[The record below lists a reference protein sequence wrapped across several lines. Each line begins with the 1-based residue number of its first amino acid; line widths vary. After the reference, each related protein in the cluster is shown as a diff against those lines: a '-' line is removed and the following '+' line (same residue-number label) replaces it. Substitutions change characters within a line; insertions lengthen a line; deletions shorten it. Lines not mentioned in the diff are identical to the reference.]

1 MAAFGIIVS
10 MMREAKQMGAAM
22 RSEMKGILAIS
33 AVFSL
38 VLFAVPAV
46 EGAAAVEPP
55 PFRSV
60 VLGVRG
66 FLDDEY
72 DFAFERLGWP
82 VTKFSLAKGEA
93 ADDAFFAAL
102 KEAGLL
108 LICPNAPDFL
118 SPRVAELKAWIEEGG
133 VVLAGGFTEPSSAAW
148 LKVIGTAYACPE
160 IWGNL
165 GWSTPRQRELTPP
178 DPLRVFPRPLAETDQ
193 GHHWTNFQRLP
204 AGSPWRTVSTRIAAH
219 REANGHPNVIRA
231 RVGKGWV
238 ILSNIRTPTPDWI
251 ENARALAALESLGL
265 TFVSCEGLSVGQGA
279 GRLALSVAG
288 GKDAKAKKLS
298 LALDILPR
306 SGADEDQDGKPDAPQ
321 SFRAVGRSSADG
333 KAAFALDYFNAARG
347 ECRVVLRIGANG
359 KWATVL
365 DETRHFPRLVEIA
378 PPNYR
383 GMVSAARRT
392 TDVLLPFS
400 FNPLR
405 ERVEN
410 ARLEATL
417 FAADGKH
424 AVWQKTFRGAKLKE
438 KALAV
443 GLPQTA
449 APGEYRLALRLMRP
463 NRAKPLFT
471 NEVAF
476 AIRAAAP
483 HQTFVDQDG
492 TLLRGGK
499 PWFPL
504 GIYHAGPDEAAE
516 WMKMGFN
523 SQQFWSWDAGGL
535 AALHKDWGL
544 SVVFEGKHNKGE
556 GVVEGLVRKYAT
568 DPAVAM
574 WYLWDE
580 PTTADLP
587 KVRAMEA
594 RMHGDLD
601 RPTFIV
607 CDQATLGAV
616 RFQSL
621 YGDVVAVDS
630 YPISVKDGEVRGDV
644 MEVPARIRRLREAT
658 EGRRPVV
665 AVLQA
670 FGCEPKPQF
679 RCMAYLALAEGVNGI
694 YWYCWKQIG
703 GGKIGDGIANNP
715 DLQKTL
721 GQIVGEMKALSPAL
735 LAGGESFA
743 VEGTQVRGRVF
754 GDAKAGRYLLLVN
767 GSGEAAEVKASHP
780 SLAKRRV
787 GKTVVGAASVSL
799 GGGAATASLP
809 AYAVVV
815 VELK

>member
-1 MAAFGIIVS
+1 
-10 MMREAKQMGAAM
+10 
-22 RSEMKGILAIS
+22 MKDVFAIFV
-33 AVFSL
+33 AFSL
-38 VLFAVPAV
+38 ALSAATAAGGA
-46 EGAAAVEPP
+46 EAAAEPP

-60 VLGVRG
+60 VLGLKG
-66 FLDDEY
+66 HHDDEY
-72 DFAFERLGWP
+72 DFAFKRLGWP
-82 VTKFSLAKGEA
+82 VAKFTFAKGES

-102 KEAGLL
+102 NKAGLL

-118 SPRVAELKAWIEEGG
+118 SPRAAELKAWIEKGG

-148 LKVIGTAYACPE
+148 LKSLGPGYACPE

-165 GWSTPRQRELTPP
+165 GWSTPRQRELSPP

-204 AGSPWRTVSTRIAAH
+204 AGSPWQTVSLRIAAH
-219 REANGHPNVIRA
+219 READGHPNVIRA
-231 RVGKGWV
+231 RVGKGLV

-265 TFVSCEGLSVGQGA
+265 AFVSCDGLPVRPGE
-279 GRLALSVAG
+279 GRLSLVVAG
-288 GKDAKAKKLS
+288 EGAKSKKLQ
-298 LALDILPR
+298 LALDVLPR
-306 SGADEDQDGKPDAPQ
+306 PGADEDQDGKPDAPQ
-321 SFRAVGRSSADG
+321 SFRAVGRVGADG
-333 KAAFALDYFNAARG
+333 RAEFSLGYFNAARG
-347 ECRVVLRIGANG
+347 ERRVVLRVGADG

-365 DETRHFPRLVEIA
+365 DETRRFPRLVEIE
-378 PPNYR
+378 PPRYR
-383 GMVSAARRT
+383 GMVSTARRT
-392 TDVLLPFS
+392 ADVLLPFS

-405 ERVEN
+405 EKTDG

-417 FAADGKH
+417 FAADGRRV
-424 AVWQKTFRGAKLKE
+424 VWQKTFRGTKLKE
-438 KALAV
+438 NVLPV

-449 APGEYRLALRLMRP
+449 APGRYRLSARLVRP
-463 NRAKPLFT
+463 GRAKPLFT

-476 AIRAAAP
+476 AVRAAASY
-483 HQTFVDQDG
+483 QTFVDQDG

-504 GIYHAGPDEAAE
+504 GIYHAGPNEAAD

-535 AALHKDWGL
+535 AALHRDYGI

-556 GVVEGLVRKYAT
+556 GVVEGLIRKYAT

-580 PTTADLP
+580 PTTPDLP
-587 KVRAMEA
+587 KVREMEA

-601 RPTFIV
+601 RPTFVV
-607 CDQATLGAV
+607 CDQATVGAV
-616 RFQSL
+616 RLQAL
-621 YGDVVAVDS
+621 YGDVVAADS
-630 YPISVKDGEVRGDV
+630 YPVSVKDGVARGDV
-644 MEVPARIRRLREAT
+644 MEVPERIRRLREAT

-670 FGCEPKPQF
+670 FGSEPKPQF
-679 RCMAYLALAEGVNGI
+679 RCMAYLALAEGVDGV

-703 GGKIGDGIANNP
+703 GGKIGAGIANSP
-715 DLQKTL
+715 ELQKTL
-721 GQIVGEMKALSPAL
+721 AKVVGEIGGLSPAL

-743 VEGTQVRGRVF
+743 VGGTKVLGRVF
-754 GDAKAGRYLLLVN
+754 GDAKTGRHLLLVN
-767 GSGEAAEVKASHP
+767 GSPDAAEVKAAHP

-787 GKTVVGAASVSL
+787 GMAIVGDTAVSVKGGVAS
-799 GGGAATASLP
+799 ASLP
-809 AYAVVV
+809 GYAVVV

>member
-1 MAAFGIIVS
+1 
-10 MMREAKQMGAAM
+10 MGAAA
-22 RSEMKGILAIS
+22 RNKRRGICAVLA

-38 VLFAVPAV
+38 SSLAATAAGGGTAV
-46 EGAAAVEPP
+46 ETS
-55 PFRSV
+55 FRSV
-60 VLGVRG
+60 VLGLKG

-82 VTKFSLAKGEA
+82 VTKFAFAKGDE
-93 ADDAFFAAL
+93 ADDAFFVAL

-118 SPRVAELKAWIEEGG
+118 SPRAAELKAWLEEGG
-133 VVLAGGFTEPSSAAW
+133 IVLAGGFTEPSSAAW
-148 LKVIGTAYACPE
+148 LTAIGPEYACPE

-165 GWSTPRQRELTPP
+165 GWSTPRQRELSPP

-204 AGSPWRTVSTRIAAH
+204 AGSPWRVVSTRIASH

-238 ILSNIRTPTPDWI
+238 ILSNIRIPTPDWI

-265 TFVSCEGLSVGQGA
+265 SFVSCGGLSVRLGE
-279 GRLALSVAG
+279 GRLALVVAG
-288 GKDAKAKKLS
+288 EGMKAKKLQ
-298 LALDILPR
+298 LALDVLPR
-306 SGADEDQDGKPDAPQ
+306 PDADEDQDGKPDAPQ
-321 SFRAVGRSSADG
+321 SFRAAGRVGADG
-333 KAAFALDYFNAARG
+333 RTTFSLDYCNAARG
-347 ECRVVLRIGANG
+347 ECRVVLRVGADG

-365 DETRHFPRLVEIA
+365 DEMRHFPRLVEIE
-378 PPNYR
+378 PPRYR
-383 GMVSAARRT
+383 GMVSTARRT
-392 TDVLLPFS
+392 ADVRLPFS

-417 FAADGKH
+417 FAADGKRTI
-424 AVWQKTFRGAKLKE
+424 WQKTFRGLKLKE

-463 NRAKPLFT
+463 NRSKPLFT

-476 AIRAAAP
+476 TVRAAAP
-483 HQTFVDQDG
+483 YQTFVDQDG
-492 TLLRGGK
+492 TLLRGGE

-504 GIYHAGPDEAAE
+504 GIYHAGPNEAAD

-580 PTTADLP
+580 PTLSDLP
-587 KVRAMEA
+587 KVRAMNV

-607 CDQATLGAV
+607 CDQATIGAV

-630 YPISVKDGEVRGDV
+630 YPISVKDGVVSGDV
-644 MEVPARIRRLREAT
+644 MEVPERIRRLREVT

-670 FGCEPKPQF
+670 FGREPEPQF

-703 GGKIGDGIANNP
+703 GGKIGEGIVNNS

-721 GQIVGEMKALSPAL
+721 ARIVGEMKVLSPAL

-743 VEGTQVRGRVF
+743 VEGTKVRGRIF

-767 GSGEAAEVKASHP
+767 GSPDAAEVKVAHP

-787 GKTVVGAASVSL
+787 GKTVVGTAAVSVKGGVAAVSL
-799 GGGAATASLP
+799 PG
-809 AYAVVV
+809 YAVSV
-815 VELK
+815 VEVK